1 MSSSLELRHYKA
13 PRWISTP
20 AGQWAYEVNSEWR
33 KQADA
38 TFAVSER
45 RRLLEEAEKLQQVAA
60 EVQQG

>member
-20 AGQWAYEVNSEWR
+20 AGQWAYEVNAEWR
-33 KQADA
+33 KQADG

-45 RRLLEEAEKLQQVAA
+45 RLLLEEAEKMQKVATAAQQD
-60 EVQQG
+60 